1 MIEKVKLNEVAK
13 DLNISG
19 KDLTALLQ
27 QRFGGEAKCTG
38 VHLEG
43 PFVSRGKC
51 GAQNP
56 DNIRKPDI
64 ALFNEL
70 NELSGGMVRLI
81 TVAPEVEGALD
92 FIREASK
99 VCTVSLGHSTADYDQ
114 AMAGFEAGATH
125 VTHLFNGME
134 PFHHRKPGLVGA
146 ALTAGANVELICDGV
161 HIHPAMILAV
171 HKMFGDR
178 LIIVSDSLRCAGL
191 CDGRYNL
198 GGLPM
203 IVRDGRATLLDGT
216 IAGSSSNLLQELRNV
231 VSYGVPL
238 EAAVKA
244 MTETPAKDI
253 GVFDSIGS
261 LETGK
266 CADFLVLNKDLKL
279 MATFIDGKLVNGT
292 TDFASVK

>member
-1 MIEKVKLNEVAK
+1 MTGPDPNSIYPNE
-13 DLNISG
+13 
-19 KDLTALLQ
+19 
-27 QRFGGEAKCTG
+27 
-38 VHLEG
+38 
-43 PFVSRGKC
+43 
-51 GAQNP
+51 
-56 DNIRKPDI
+56 NIRQVVYIENVITRPNILVGDYTYYDDI
-64 ALFNEL
+64 D
-70 NELSGGMVRLI
+70 
-81 TVAPEVEGALD
+81 GA
-92 FIREASK
+92 EK
-99 VCTVSLGHSTADYDQ
+99 
-114 AMAGFEAGATH
+114 FEEH
-125 VTHLFNGME
+125 VTHHYDFL
-134 PFHHRKPGLVGA
+134 
-146 ALTAGANVELICDGV
+146 
-161 HIHPAMILAV
+161 
-171 HKMFGDR
+171 GDR

-261 LETGK
+261 LEVSK

-292 TDFASVK
+292 TDFESVK